1 VAEIADRLARQGANV
16 LATTERATQA
26 TRLPF
31 VGTGHP
37 ITDALPLIVSFY
49 AFVEML
55 SRHRGFD
62 PDHPPHL
69 KKVTETL

>member
-1 VAEIADRLARQGANV
+1 VAVARP
-16 LATTERATQA
+16 
-26 TRLPF
+26 LPF
-31 VGTGHP
+31 AETGHA
-37 ITDALPLIVSFY
+37 ITDALSLIVSFY

-69 KKVTETL
+69 KKVTETI